1 MADEMRT
8 ISSSSRFSTPVNAA
22 NDPSATKDSSSVN
35 TDLGD
40 PSVVSSANTS
50 N

>member
-1 MADEMRT
+1 MAAVINT
-8 ISSSSRFSTPVNAA
+8 VTSSSRFSTPVNAA
-22 NDPSATKDSSSVN
+22 KDPSATNDSSSVS